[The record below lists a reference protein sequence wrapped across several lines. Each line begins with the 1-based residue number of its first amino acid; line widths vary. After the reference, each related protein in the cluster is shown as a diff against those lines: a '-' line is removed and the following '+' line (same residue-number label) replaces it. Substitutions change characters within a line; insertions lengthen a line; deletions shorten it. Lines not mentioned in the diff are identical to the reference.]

1 MTKGELWRSSTLY
14 SMQDGNIMLRDEKK
28 AEVLNAF
35 ASVFIS
41 NANCSQGTQPAELED
56 RGNNPR

>member
-1 MTKGELWRSSTLY
+1 MTKGELWRSSILY

-41 NANCSQGTQPAELED
+41 NTNCSQGTQPAELED
-56 RGNNPR
+56 RE

>member
-1 MTKGELWRSSTLY
+1 
-14 SMQDGNIMLRDEKK
+14 MQDGTVMLRDDKK

-41 NANCSQGTQPAELED
+41 NTNCSQGTQPAELED
-56 RGNNPR
+56 RDREKSKVKWLVT